1 MRRVPLLLLT
11 LLLAGLF
18 VFLLWLGWTL
28 THPEVSQPLIFSPD
42 QLPAARM
49 SQSYSAT
56 ITISNNL
63 TPVGDISVPDGALP
77 RGLIL
82 HHTRG
87 SSTADISGIP
97 AESGDFKFTISA
109 WCFGTNVSGQ
119 TGQQAYSLTVK

>member
-1 MRRVPLLLLT
+1 MRRVPFLFLT
-11 LLLAGLF
+11 LLLAVLL

-28 THPEVSQPLIFSPD
+28 THPQVSPPLIFSPA
-42 QLPAARM
+42 QLPAARF

-56 ITISNNL
+56 ITISNNS
-63 TPVGDISVPDGALP
+63 TPVGAISVADGALP

-87 SSTADISGIP
+87 NSMAEISGIA

-119 TGQQAYSLTVK
+119 AGQQAYSLTVK